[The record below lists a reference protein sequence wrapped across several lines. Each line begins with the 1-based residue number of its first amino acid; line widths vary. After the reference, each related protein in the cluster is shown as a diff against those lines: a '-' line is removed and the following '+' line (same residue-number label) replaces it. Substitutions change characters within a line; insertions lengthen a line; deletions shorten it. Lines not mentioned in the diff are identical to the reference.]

1 MNCLKKFRTDKKL
14 SREQIA
20 NKIGVSLS
28 LYDKIEFEA
37 RTPSR
42 NFLNRFKQ
50 AFPEFDMNIFFDNNI
65 HDSCNQT
72 YSPLNDCET

>member
-1 MNCLKKFRTDKKL
+1 MKYLKKFRADKGM
-14 SREQIA
+14 SREQMA
-20 NKIGVSLS
+20 EKLGVSLS

-50 AFPEFDMNIFFDNNI
+50 AFPEFDMNIFFSDGTNNSL
-65 HDSCNQT
+65 DDTN
-72 YSPLNDCET
+72 PK

>member
-1 MNCLKKFRTDKKL
+1 MKYLKKFRTDKGM
-14 SREQIA
+14 SREQMA
-20 NKIGVSLS
+20 EKLGVSLS

-50 AFPEFDMNIFFDNNI
+50 AFPEFDMNIFFSDDTNNTLA
-65 HDSCNQT
+65 HTNFK
-72 YSPLNDCET
+72 